1 MLNSPAADQPHLD
14 AIDQV
19 IYYLD
24 RSLAPTQKS
33 RAFTK
38 GRAILAAI
46 DVNELRSLAQSKSL
60 TTLDGIGKSI
70 ASVAS
75 AALLGEPNT
84 YVDELDAKTQ
94 LAVDGGEVLRSI
106 YLGDCHSH
114 STWSDGGANILTM
127 ARTAQSLGH
136 SYLVMT
142 DHSARLTIAHGL
154 SEERLRE
161 QLGEIDAVNRLFAEE
176 SAEASTE
183 EDQPFQVL
191 SGMEVDILEDGSLDL
206 SDELLAQLDVV
217 VASAHSKLALESDAM
232 TKRLVQ
238 AVANPHVDILG
249 HCTNRKIIPDQRSRR
264 GAGGTRKPSTFDADY
279 VFAACAKFNTA
290 VEINCRP
297 ERQDPPD
304 ELLRLALQWD
314 CDIAIDSDAHAPGQL
329 EWMRYGCEKAERHG
343 VKPERILNMLTASQ
357 LRARGAHQG

>member
-1 MLNSPAADQPHLD
+1 MPNSPAADQPHLD

-24 RSLAPTQKS
+24 RSLASTQKT

-46 DVNELRSLAQSKSL
+46 DVQELRLLAQTKSL

-75 AALLGEPNT
+75 AALLGETNT
-84 YVDELDAKTQ
+84 YVEELGAKTQ
-94 LAVDGGEVLRSI
+94 LTVEGGEVLRSQ

-127 ARTAQSLGH
+127 ARTARSLGH

-161 QLGEIDAVNRLFAEE
+161 QLDEIETVNKLLGDEAGNAEPE
-176 SAEASTE
+176 
-183 EDQPFQVL
+183 PFQVL
-191 SGMEVDILEDGSLDL
+191 SGMEVDIFEDGSLDL
-206 SDELLAQLDVV
+206 SDDLLARLDVV
-217 VASAHSKLALESDAM
+217 VASAHSKLALESGAM

-249 HCTNRKIIPDQRSRR
+249 HCTNRKIIPDQRSRK

-279 VFAACAKFNTA
+279 VFAACAKYNTA

-304 ELLRLALQWD
+304 ELLRLALQWE

-329 EWMRYGCEKAERHG
+329 EWIRYGCEKAERHG

-357 LRARGAHQG
+357 LRARGAQNSHR